1 MNRAFEAVVATA
13 GLIVLSP
20 VILVC
25 MIAVRLDSPGPAILT
40 QQRVGQGERVFRC
53 HKLRTMVAGTAT
65 LPTHL
70 VSAAQI
76 TRVGTFLRR
85 TKLDEL
91 PQLLNIIRGEM
102 SFVGPRP
109 CLPTQSEL
117 IEERRRRGVFAVRPG
132 LTGLAQVQNIDMS
145 NPPYLAEVDA
155 KYLATRTFTG
165 DLSIIVRTVFGGGNR
180 GTSRG

>member
-1 MNRAFEAVVATA
+1 MNRPFEVVVATL

-20 VILVC
+20 VIVLS
-25 MIAVRLDSPGPAILT
+25 MIAVKLDSKGPAILT
-40 QQRVGQGERVFRC
+40 QGRVGQGERVFPC
-53 HKLRTMVAGTAT
+53 YKLRTMHAGTAS

-70 VSAAQI
+70 VGAAQV
-76 TRVGTFLRR
+76 TRVGGFLRR

-109 CLPTQSEL
+109 CLPSQTEL

-145 NPPYLAEVDA
+145 DPPYLAEIDA
-155 KYLATRTFTG
+155 RYLATRSFAG
-165 DLSIIVRTVFGGGNR
+165 DLAIMFQTVFGGQRSTGR
-180 GTSRG
+180 G